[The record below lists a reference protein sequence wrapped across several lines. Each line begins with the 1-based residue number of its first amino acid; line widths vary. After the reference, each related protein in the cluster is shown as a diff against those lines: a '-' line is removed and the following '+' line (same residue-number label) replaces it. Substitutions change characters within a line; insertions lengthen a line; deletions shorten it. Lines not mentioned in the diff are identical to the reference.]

1 MIEYVI
7 PSTVV
12 ITVAGHFYV
21 RPFVHIVIDSCER
34 YYLLG
39 S

>member
-7 PSTVV
+7 LSTVV
-12 ITVAGHFYV
+12 IAVVRRFYI
-21 RPFVHIVIDSCER
+21 RPFVHIVIDSCEC